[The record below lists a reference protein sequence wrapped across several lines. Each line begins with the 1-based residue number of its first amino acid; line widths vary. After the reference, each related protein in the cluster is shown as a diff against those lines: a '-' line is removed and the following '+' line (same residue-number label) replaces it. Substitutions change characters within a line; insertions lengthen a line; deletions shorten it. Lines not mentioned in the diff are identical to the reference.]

1 MARPKRH
8 MRMFRPLPVAIGLR
22 YLRAKRRNGFIS
34 FISLAS
40 ILGIALGVTVLITT
54 LAVMSGFQKEIRDR
68 LLQMSAH
75 ATVSADGEPMTDWQH
90 AVDVAMK
97 DPRVVGAAPYI
108 EIQGM
113 LAGPRVQGAVVQGVD
128 PALEPKV
135 SVLGEKM
142 QKGSLDSLQPGEF
155 NILLG
160 KELALWIGV
169 DVGDSVVA
177 TLAEIQGTP
186 AGAMP
191 RTKRFKVSGIFEAG
205 SNEVDRGVAFV
216 NMSDLERVLRT
227 EGATGVRLKL
237 HDMDQA
243 YTVAR
248 DLALNL
254 DGYYRVM
261 DWTQQNANLYH
272 SLRMEKTV
280 MGILLSLII
289 LMGAFT
295 LVNSQVMLVTD
306 KQADIAILRTLG
318 LTPGGVMQVFM
329 VQGTLIGVIGTVL
342 GAIGGVTLTL
352 NLERIL
358 DGIEKLFNI
367 TLLPED
373 VYYITGLPTD
383 MQAWDVTVTLLTALL
398 MSFLATLYP
407 AWRAARTQPAEALR
421 YE

>member
-1 MARPKRH
+1 
-8 MRMFRPLPVAIGLR
+8 MFKPVQVAIGLR

-54 LAVMSGFQKEIRDR
+54 MAVMSGFQKEIRDR
-68 LLQMSAH
+68 LLQFAAH
-75 ATVSADGEPMTDWQH
+75 ATVVADGVPMQDWQH
-90 AVDVAMK
+90 ALQVAAQ
-97 DPRVVGAAPYI
+97 DPRVAGAAPFI
-108 EIQGM
+108 ETEA
-113 LAGPRVQGAVVQGVD
+113 LLSGPRKQ
-128 PALEPKV
+128 PAMVRGIEPTLEDKV
-135 SVLGEKM
+135 SVLSQKM
-142 QKGSLDSLQPGEF
+142 KRGSATSLTEGSY

-160 KELALWIGV
+160 QELALWLGV
-169 DVGDSVVA
+169 DVGDTVTVM
-177 TLAEIQGTP
+177 LPEFQGSP
-186 AGAMP
+186 VGAIP
-191 RTKRFKVSGIFEAG
+191 RYKRFTVSGVFEAG
-205 SNEVDRGVAFV
+205 YNDIDRGLAVV
-216 NMSDLERVLRT
+216 HMGDLQRVLRMD
-227 EGATGVRLKL
+227 GASGVRLML
-237 HDMDQA
+237 HDMNQA
-243 YTVAR
+243 YEVAR
-248 DLALNL
+248 DLALKL
-254 DGYYRVM
+254 PGFYRVS
-261 DWTQQNANLYH
+261 DWTRENANLYH
-272 SLRMEKTV
+272 SLKMEKTV

-329 VQGTLIGVIGTVL
+329 VQGTLIGIIGTVL
-342 GAIGGVTLTL
+342 GFVGGVTLTW

-358 DGIEKLFNI
+358 DGIEALFNV

-383 MQAWDVTVTLLTALL
+383 MQTDDVVATLVVALL

>member
-1 MARPKRH
+1 

-75 ATVSADGEPMTDWQH
+75 ATVSADGEAMADWQH

-97 DPRVVGAAPYI
+97 DPRVAGAAPYI

-205 SNEVDRGVAFV
+205 SNEIDRGVAFV
-216 NMSDLERVLRT
+216 NMGDLERVLRT

-243 YTVAR
+243 YVVAR

-254 DGYYRVM
+254 AGYYRVM

-358 DGIEKLFNI
+358 DGIETLFNI